1 MARKQNTTNTIS
13 DKDWNSLTRRA
24 RKANP
29 GQDDLTDTR
38 AVHRRT
44 TASEQKRNARWN

>member
-1 MARKQNTTNTIS
+1 MAVKKNTTDTIS
-13 DKDWNSLTRRA
+13 DKDWNSLIRRA

-29 GQDDLTDTR
+29 GQDDVTDTR
-38 AVHRRT
+38 AIRRRM